1 TLLSSLMQTLIVPEA
16 PPGPHYLDDGKTID
30 SNFAYH
36 FYKDH
41 YWDNFDFSDNRLMF
55 APIYESRLNEYFNR
69 LVLQIPDTV
78 NAEAD
83 SILAKAR
90 QGKEIF
96 KYTLYWLA
104 HNAETSKVMGMDEV
118 FVHLVENYYMK
129 GDAYWLDSAGLA

>member
-1 TLLSSLMQTLIVPEA
+1 ALRDESEKLGQSLAAYRKDYVAKYPNTLLSSLMQTLIVPEA

-90 QGKEIF
+90 QGKEI
-96 KYTLYWLA
+96 
-104 HNAETSKVMGMDEV
+104 
-118 FVHLVENYYMK
+118 
-129 GDAYWLDSAGLA
+129 